1 MRASGNGALRNGRM
15 LNNAM
20 NVRDQSRN
28 SLFPSFGPVS
38 ESPAYINGISPKT
51 MCCGRMTKVPNWRFG
66 QLYNGD
72 CAFRAYSIG
81 MKKQKK
87 CIFGVNEIASPFV
100 ELCFFLGGFSITSVL
115 VFSHFVFSL

>member
-81 MKKQKK
+81 MKKQKNAYL
-87 CIFGVNEIASPFV
+87 VLTRLLLLSLNFV
-100 ELCFFLGGFSITSVL
+100 SFLA
-115 VFSHFVFSL
+115 VFPSLLS